1 MAKKKYS
8 KKRYFP
14 AKRRKTNP
22 LKRVFCIVLCLII
35 AVSASMG
42 WENGSFSFDTMIDRL
57 EVLEEELDISDYGF
71 PVFEAIKEYLPTIK
85 SPDGQSEG
93 NLLYSIPAYSGKA
106 YAVIGDNKPDFS
118 KAELSREPYEF
129 YSELDSLGRCGY
141 AMAMI
146 DKSIMPVEKRTAI
159 GSVKPSGWHAA
170 KYDCVDGK
178 YLYNRC
184 HLIAYMLTGE
194 NANEKNLITGTRY
207 LNIEGMLP
215 FESMVNDYIKE
226 TGGRVLYRVTPV
238 FEGSNLVACG
248 VRMEG
253 MSVEDDEICFDVF
266 AYNVQ
271 PGVGIDYANGN
282 SWLE

>member
-1 MAKKKYS
+1 MAKKKYTKKGYFPS
-8 KKRYFP
+8 KKKKTSLK
-14 AKRRKTNP
+14 KRI
-22 LKRVFCIVLCLII
+22 FCILLCVLLVI
-35 AVSASMG
+35 SSRLG
-42 WENGSFSFDTMIDRL
+42 WDNGSFSFYRML
-57 EVLEEELDISDYGF
+57 EQLEELDITLEDLN
-71 PVFEAIKEYLPTIK
+71 VLDTINEYLPSIRNPEEPSQI
-85 SPDGQSEG
+85 SPA
-93 NLLYSIPAYSGKA
+93 SIPAYSGKP
-106 YAVIGDNKPDFS
+106 YVVIGDNEPDFT
-118 KAELSREPYEF
+118 KAELSEGPYEF
-129 YSELDSLGRCGY
+129 YSELDSMGRCGY

-146 DKSIMPVEKRTAI
+146 DKSLMPTDKREAI
-159 GSVKPSGWHAA
+159 GSVKPSGWHSA

-194 NANEKNLITGTRY
+194 NANKRNLITGTRY

-226 TGGRVLYRVTPV
+226 TGDKVLYRVTPV
-238 FEGSNLVACG
+238 YDGSDLVASG

-253 MSVEDDEICFDVF
+253 RSVEDDDLCFDIY

-282 SWLE
+282 SWLD